1 MHLKVATMLCTNKY
15 TLTFFGVLLACCT
28 HALSETVT
36 VDAAIEAAKLKK
48 SGAGVVKPEVKN
60 EPLPLAVA
68 IAKPLPAPVE
78 VEPKLWS
85 IKGINNNYT
94 AEIIIANKIFQ
105 VPLKVGSSFEE
116 WEVLSYDSESITIH
130 KKNAPAQGLN
140 KTANKSKFPTH
151 KTVQL
156 FANQQGKSILQFQIQ
171 QDGEINTLQRRTA
184 ANLPVNM
191 LSATGKN

>member
-1 MHLKVATMLCTNKY
+1 MPCTNKY

-28 HALSETVT
+28 HAFSETVT

-130 KKNAPAQGLN
+130 KKNALTQGLN
-140 KTANKSKFPTH
+140 KTADKSKFPTH

>member
-1 MHLKVATMLCTNKY
+1 MLCTNKY

-48 SGAGVVKPEVKN
+48 SSAGVVKPEVKN
-60 EPLPLAVA
+60 EPLPSAVA

-130 KKNAPAQGLN
+130 KKSALTQGLN
-140 KTANKSKFPTH
+140 KTADKSKFPTH

-191 LSATGKN
+191 HSATGKN